1 MISRLA
7 YAGAVLAMA
16 LACSGPAF
24 AGTSLGVEP
33 LVTQVSV
40 EPGGS
45 SNIAVSIKSDGD
57 QPERIVISPL
67 DWRTRIDG
75 SVAIEPLGTEGVRS
89 LTPFLSMAT
98 YQFVL
103 QPHESRKVNL
113 AVSIPAAFNPA
124 PGSYWG
130 GFLVKATPIDMPPST
145 TGPAATVFVY
155 NDVGKPAR
163 HLTLQSLRA
172 TALKGDV
179 HILARYHNDG
189 VGDVRSGLFLT
200 ITQSGKIVHK
210 DQIGLGAIFPNATH
224 VVDHTVNGL
233 PSGTYHVELSA
244 DYGGDT
250 VIVGDTNVTVP

>member
-1 MISRLA
+1 
-7 YAGAVLAMA
+7 MA

-75 SVAIEPLGTEGVRS
+75 SVAIEPLGTEGARS

-98 YQFVL
+98 YQFIL
-103 QPHESRKVNL
+103 QPHESRKINL

-172 TALKGDV
+172 TGLKGGA

-189 VGDVRSGLFLT
+189 IGYVRSGLFLT
-200 ITQSGKIVHK
+200 ITQSGKTVYK
-210 DQIGLGAIFPNATH
+210 EQIGLGAIFPSATR

-233 PSGTYHVELSA
+233 ASGTYRVELSA